1 MNETAATIDLLERAK
16 AELLERGMCKGHII
30 DYGTGAVCARGAL
43 AVVLLPAKLGGLYF
57 VDDALADDSYR
68 TADSALST
76 VARRLYPERRGSYM
90 APIVNFNNHPDT
102 TLSELVEVFD
112 AAIIH
117 VKEEAR

>member
-1 MNETAATIDLLERAK
+1 
-16 AELLERGMCKGHII
+16 
-30 DYGTGAVCARGAL
+30 
-43 AVVLLPAKLGGLYF
+43 
-57 VDDALADDSYR
+57 
-68 TADSALST
+68 
-76 VARRLYPERRGSYM
+76 M